1 MKTFFSCGYVG
12 DKTIGPGT
20 NIPHN
25 YTPPPVVE
33 DPPSVPKNDHIWD
46 INLCFLAGT
55 MVTMEDGSKKSIET
69 IDLGESVKIG
79 GRIFAC
85 GKFLTNDLH
94 DYHGIK
100 VSGSHMV
107 LENGNWIQ
115 VKDSP
120 DSTFIS
126 DEVVTTYNF
135 GTENRRLEIEGIT
148 FTDYF
153 EIHEKEKLQLVGDEY
168 FNQWRDQ
175 DIISKQKT
183 MEFMKK

>member
-1 MKTFFSCGYVG
+1 
-12 DKTIGPGT
+12 
-20 NIPHN
+20 
-25 YTPPPVVE
+25 
-33 DPPSVPKNDHIWD
+33 
-46 INLCFLAGT
+46 
-55 MVTMEDGSKKSIET
+55 
-69 IDLGESVKIG
+69 
-79 GRIFAC
+79 
-85 GKFLTNDLH
+85 
-94 DYHGIK
+94 
-100 VSGSHMV
+100 MV

-135 GTENRRLEIEGIT
+135 GKENRRLDIEGIT

>member
-1 MKTFFSCGYVG
+1 M
-12 DKTIGPGT
+12 
-20 NIPHN
+20 
-25 YTPPPVVE
+25 
-33 DPPSVPKNDHIWD
+33 
-46 INLCFLAGT
+46 
-55 MVTMEDGSKKSIET
+55 GSKKAIET

-85 GKFLTNDLH
+85 GKFICDDLH

-100 VSGSHMV
+100 VSGSHLV
-107 LENGNWIQ
+107 LENGKWIQ
-115 VKDSP
+115 VKDSA
-120 DSTFIS
+120 DSNFIS

-168 FNQWRDQ
+168 FNDWQIKTLYQNKKQWRL
-175 DIISKQKT
+175 
-183 MEFMKK
+183 

>member
-1 MKTFFSCGYVG
+1 
-12 DKTIGPGT
+12 
-20 NIPHN
+20 
-25 YTPPPVVE
+25 
-33 DPPSVPKNDHIWD
+33 
-46 INLCFLAGT
+46 
-55 MVTMEDGSKKSIET
+55 MVTMEDGSKKAIET

-153 EIHEKEKLQLVGDEY
+153 EIDEKLKLEKLGNKY
-168 FNQWRDQ
+168 FENWTDDMMERNKEVV
-175 DIISKQKT
+175 DIIN
-183 MEFMKK
+183 E